1 MADGSSP
8 PCPMLMGEGD
18 MLHHTARFAAFIF
31 FFLWYQKQLGQWC
44 RKCPLSRPCIQQE
57 NSQDGLWCEQPVKEE
72 TGTPSAWANSSGHV
86 PYGITTLQC

>member
-1 MADGSSP
+1 MSHVDGRGGHAP
-8 PCPMLMGEGD
+8 PHSQICCI
-18 MLHHTARFAAFIF
+18 HF